1 MTTSPATATA
11 TAAAAARAA
20 RGTPGL
26 GVTAQAHAATIPH
39 AGSHAWTAMVVT
51 ARVETSSGF
60 PLVTRAHAKAL
71 VAAYDAATLKASF
84 SAPSLT
90 FPLNVRKPS
99 GLAENASASIP
110 GTVTDAARHIT
121 ESARSAIDGASRA
134 SKTSSKRVLVK
145 HAHAA
150 APQARN
156 CGVARGVGRLGVDV
170 RGSDAV
176 GRR

>member
-71 VAAYDAATLKASF
+71 VAAYHLLAVCARAAP
-84 SAPSLT
+84 APIGADVPKVFRPAWEVL
-90 FPLNVRKPS
+90 
-99 GLAENASASIP
+99 LAVLEDIDASAF
-110 GTVTDAARHIT
+110 R
-121 ESARSAIDGASRA
+121 ESR
-134 SKTSSKRVLVK
+134 
-145 HAHAA
+145 
-150 APQARN
+150 
-156 CGVARGVGRLGVDV
+156 
-170 RGSDAV
+170 
-176 GRR
+176 